1 MHSRKHPRVKKQVT
15 LRKHLTLPSV
25 PTVAVNIIKDKE
37 LRNAYVYV
45 LRMKGWTLQSI
56 ADALGVTRERV
67 RQIETTATPFNIL
80 AILADPGQYPVP
92 ELPTVEIEVAGDPVY
107 VEPSPATLKRLLELQ
122 PDAQKVR
129 YDHKAHRAVSEEYT
143 ALLWHAHS
151 VEGVTL
157 YRLAK
162 RLGVTHGALRFRL
175 VRYGYLTTKGTSKSY
190 TPVKMQNRAVL
201 M

>member
-1 MHSRKHPRVKKQVT
+1 MNSRKRPRVKKQVT
-15 LRKHLTLPSV
+15 VRNHLTLPSV
-25 PTVAVNIIKDKE
+25 PTVAVNIIKDKG
-37 LRNAYVYV
+37 LRNAYIYA

-56 ADALGVTRERV
+56 ADAIGVTRERV
-67 RQIETTATPFNIL
+67 RQIETSATPFNIL
-80 AILADPGQYPVP
+80 TVLADPGRYPVP
-92 ELPTVEIEVAGDPVY
+92 ELPTVEVEVAGQPVY
-107 VEPSPATLKRLLELQ
+107 IEPSEQTLKRLLELQ
-122 PDAQKVR
+122 PAAQAVR
-129 YDHKAHRAVSEEYT
+129 YDHKANREAGEEYT

-175 VRYGYLTTKGTSKSY
+175 VRYGYLTTNGKSKSY
-190 TPVKMQNRAVL
+190 HPVNQQNRAVL

>member
-1 MHSRKHPRVKKQVT
+1 MNSRKRPRVKKQVT
-15 LRKHLTLPSV
+15 VRNHLTLPSV
-25 PTVAVNIIKDKE
+25 PTVAVNIIKDKG
-37 LRNAYVYV
+37 LRNAYIYA

-56 ADALGVTRERV
+56 ADAIGVTRERV
-67 RQIETTATPFNIL
+67 RQIETSATPFNIL
-80 AILADPGQYPVP
+80 TVLADPGQYPVP
-92 ELPTVEIEVAGDPVY
+92 ELPTVEVEVAGQPVY
-107 VEPSPATLKRLLELQ
+107 IEPSEQTLKRLLELQ
-122 PDAQKVR
+122 PAAQAVR
-129 YDHKAHRAVSEEYT
+129 YDHKANREAGEEYT

-175 VRYGYLTTKGTSKSY
+175 VRYGYLTTKGKSKSY
-190 TPVKMQNRAVL
+190 HPVKQQNRAVL

>member
-1 MHSRKHPRVKKQVT
+1 MHTTKRPRVKKQVT
-15 LRKHLTLPSV
+15 VRNHLTLPPV
-25 PTVAVNIIKDKE
+25 PTVAVNIIKDKQI
-37 LRNAYVYV
+37 RNAYIYA

-56 ADALGVTRERV
+56 ADALGVTRERI
-67 RQIETTATPFNIL
+67 RQIETTATPFSIITVL
-80 AILADPGQYPVP
+80 GDPGQYPVP
-92 ELPTVEIEVAGDPVY
+92 ELPTVEIEVAGQPVY
-107 VEPSPATLKRLLELQ
+107 VEPSEQTLKRLLELQ

-129 YDHKAHRAVSEEYT
+129 YDHKAHRAVGEEYT

-162 RLGVTHGALRFRL
+162 RLGITHGAVRFRL
-175 VRYGYLTTKGTSKSY
+175 VRYGYLTTKGKSTAY
-190 TPVKMQNRAVL
+190 KTIKAQNRAVL